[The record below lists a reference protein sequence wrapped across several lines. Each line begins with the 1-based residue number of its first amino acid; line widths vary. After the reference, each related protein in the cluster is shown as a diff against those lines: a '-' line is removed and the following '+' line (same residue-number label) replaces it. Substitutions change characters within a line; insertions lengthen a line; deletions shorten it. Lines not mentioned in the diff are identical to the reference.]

1 MKALFLTPIEE
12 NKKQQFLDTGITCI
26 FKEKN
31 PSQKKISKT
40 LTLFLE
46 IQI

>member
-26 FKEKN
+26 FKEK
-31 PSQKKISKT
+31 KIRHKRR
-40 LTLFLE
+40 F
-46 IQI
+46 QRH